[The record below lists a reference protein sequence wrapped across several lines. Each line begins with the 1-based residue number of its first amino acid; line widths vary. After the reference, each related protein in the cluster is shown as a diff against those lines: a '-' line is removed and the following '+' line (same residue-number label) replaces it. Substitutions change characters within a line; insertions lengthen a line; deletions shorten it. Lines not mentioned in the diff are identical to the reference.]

1 LPCLALPCLA
11 LPCLALPCLA
21 LPCLALPCL
30 ALPCLAF
37 LIAPCICF
45 SLTHCVCVVWIFLLN
60 RSANQARSTWESKKL
75 TWPTTEVVDRAGWG
89 ISTNAQDDRVYF
101 DNEKDQ
107 SEGGGMTVTL
117 NAMEVKTYLVTM
129 A

>member
-1 LPCLALPCLA
+1 VSTVQYSSAINDQPHLI
-11 LPCLALPCLA
+11 
-21 LPCLALPCL
+21 
-30 ALPCLAF
+30 CLAF
-37 LIAPCICF
+37 KIASRISRSP
-45 SLTHCVCVVWIFLLN
+45 THVCVVWIFLLN